1 MQLPVGRE
9 WEGRQFHHPSPG
21 QVAIDTDF
29 GLFQNCSIFNVLDVT
44 LILLLASLSKPFDI
58 LDVTLSSQVG
68 PDRN

>member
-21 QVAIDTDF
+21 QVAIDPDF
-29 GLFQNCSIFNVLDVT
+29 GLFQNCSILNVLDVT